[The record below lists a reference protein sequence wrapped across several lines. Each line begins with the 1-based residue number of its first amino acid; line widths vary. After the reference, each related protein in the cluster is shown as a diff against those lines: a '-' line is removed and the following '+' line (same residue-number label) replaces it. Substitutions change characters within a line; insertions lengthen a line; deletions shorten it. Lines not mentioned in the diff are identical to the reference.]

1 MRRVMAA
8 AASASY
14 KLKGQIRT
22 EGLDKSPSLSP
33 SPPRARRYGTN
44 GRSGNQSDSDS
55 GITAAMHDLN
65 LGQRSRTP
73 PKQFE
78 TRRTFGSNGNCMILR
93 NLRDVANMLKEEQ
106 AKNVVIVAGAGIS
119 TPSGIPD
126 FRTPG
131 TGLYDNL
138 QRYNVPYPEAIFD
151 IDFFHHNP
159 HPFFALA
166 KELYP
171 SGKYR
176 PNYIHYFARLL
187 NDRGMLL
194 RMYTQNIDG
203 LERLAGVP
211 PDKLVEAHGT
221 FSAATCVVCHEK
233 YRGSEIKD
241 SIFDDKLPKCKKRGC
256 YGIIK
261 PDIVFFGE
269 ELPKRFYFYLKDML
283 QTDMVL
289 ILGTSLEVQPFAGII
304 DTVRWTVPRVLF
316 NRNAV
321 GPFKH
326 GKRAK
331 DFVAEG
337 DLLESLQSFV
347 TMAGMKEDMVDLI
360 TQSEGTF
367 RLAAPPP
374 PVETPLNGAVSKAA
388 GSTQTNSVL
397 AAMWRQNARADLYS
411 DSDSSESSNSLDSDS
426 DSSSSSEKLADISQK
441 AKNGPIQQIRSENS
455 LDKGGA
461 TSAKK
466 PPVVGAKPPTGKNRN
481 NSANNNSGQSR
492 NFSTLLS
499 RRKENGQPPTPVL
512 SRKPDSSQCD
522 TTPLRAPVRK
532 KQLEAT
538 LNIDRKP
545 PPGSHPTK
553 PRSHSVNQAI
563 PEKAHAKK
571 VGGFRSVIDRVRSS
585 KPPAKLTYQHR
596 PSPKP
601 AYDARILSY
610 NASISSSSDDDD
622 DDYHDEIDDDSTS
635 DDSR

>member
-1 MRRVMAA
+1 MKRIMA
-8 AASASY
+8 AASASI
-14 KLKGQIRT
+14 KLKGQMRT
-22 EGLDKSPSLSP
+22 EGFDKSPSLSP
-33 SPPRARRYGTN
+33 SPPRVRRYGTH

-55 GITAAMHDLN
+55 GITAAMQDLN
-65 LGQRSRTP
+65 LGQQART

-78 TRRTFGSNGNCMILR
+78 TRRTFGSNGSCVILR
-93 NLRDVANMLKEEQ
+93 HLRDVANMLKEEQ

-221 FSAATCVVCHEK
+221 FSTATCVVCHEK

-256 YGIIK
+256 YGTIK

-316 NRNAV
+316 NRTTV

-337 DLLESLQSFV
+337 ELLENLQNFV
-347 TMAGMKEDMVDLI
+347 HMAGMKEDMVDLI

-374 PVETPLNGAVSKAA
+374 VEAQQSGATSKTPGT
-388 GSTQTNSVL
+388 TQTNSVL

-411 DSDSSESSNSLDSDS
+411 DSDSSESTNSLDSDS
-426 DSSSSSEKLADISQK
+426 DSSSSSEKLAENTRNTRNGAVPAVKNDSVQDRNGISQ
-441 AKNGPIQQIRSENS
+441 NS
-455 LDKGGA
+455 M
-461 TSAKK
+461 KK
-466 PPVVGAKPPTGKNRN
+466 PLGLGAKPPIGKNRN
-481 NSANNNSGQSR
+481 NSANGNSGQNR
-492 NFSTLLS
+492 NFSSLLS
-499 RRKENGQPPTPVL
+499 RRKENGQPPTPML
-512 SRKPDSSQCD
+512 SKKLESFQSDIAPLPNAARRKTQI
-522 TTPLRAPVRK
+522 A
-532 KQLEAT
+532 AT
-538 LNIDRKP
+538 LNIERKP
-545 PPGSHPTK
+545 PPGSHPVK
-553 PRSHSVNQAI
+553 PRSNSVNQAV
-563 PEKAHAKK
+563 PEKAHSKK
-571 VGGFRSVIDRVRSS
+571 TSGFRSVIDRVRSS
-585 KPPAKLTYQHR
+585 KPPPKLTYQHR
-596 PSPKP
+596 PAPKP

-610 NASISSSSDDDD
+610 NPTISSSSDDDD
-622 DDYHDEIDDDSTS
+622 DDYHDDIDDDSTS